1 MVPSCIGCPCFLS
14 NSFFLV
20 PFSSLFPSNGS
31 PGTLLF
37 CLLLATLRSE
47 FLKTLF
53 PWLMQFLSRSL
64 LELHLSFFTNQAVL
78 SLSRFLRLWKTNC
91 AIRKPCKQTK
101 ESTKINRVIW
111 KTVLLG
117 NLYLL
122 FECNSE
128 IPCTI
133 CSWMVYSNNFEV
145 SWPTDFKIK
154 YCSSGHQKCNI
165 KEKGH

>member
-1 MVPSCIGCPCFLS
+1 MFHTSNRKLFLTFNIFLTALTNHVVPSCIGCPCFLS

-64 LELHLSFFTNQAVL
+64 LELYLSFFTILQFL
-78 SLSRFLRLWKTNC
+78 SVIQKFLVRIVVGWFTVIILRWAEHTRLNSDIGVHGDFWWKSGC
-91 AIRKPCKQTK
+91 F
-101 ESTKINRVIW
+101 W
-111 KTVLLG
+111 K
-117 NLYLL
+117 
-122 FECNSE
+122 
-128 IPCTI
+128 
-133 CSWMVYSNNFEV
+133 
-145 SWPTDFKIK
+145 
-154 YCSSGHQKCNI
+154 
-165 KEKGH
+165 